1 MSERTKTSITA
12 PIADP
17 ITEGL
22 NVYQV
27 GGSVRDALL
36 GLPVTDRDY
45 VVVGASPQDMTA
57 RGFQSV
63 GQDFPVFLHPK
74 THEEYA
80 LARLERKRGHGYH
93 GFEFETGQ
101 AVTLEQDLSRRDLTI
116 NAMAIDGEGQLID
129 PYHGRLDLA
138 QGTLRHV
145 SDAFREDPVRV
156 LRLARFAT
164 RFHQFSVA
172 DSTVALCHEMQ
183 ASGELSYLV
192 PERVWQEM
200 AKALMYPQPSHFV
213 STLIDLGAL
222 QSIWPE
228 LDAVRHTPAFDQAL
242 RALDLAGDDPQA
254 SLDVRF
260 ALLCLALPSDAIE
273 PSCSHFRVPNHPRYW
288 AIWAGTRLVTLP
300 GLAERQPNEILS
312 FIQSFD
318 GLRQPERLVPV
329 RALAH
334 ANFGTTQDTASPAL
348 DVIDQGIDLLKR
360 SIQAIKQIDPK
371 PWVDQGLTGQEMAVV
386 MDKARL
392 ACIERCQSAI

>member
-1 MSERTKTSITA
+1 MSERTTTHLT
-12 PIADP
+12 DP

-22 NVYQV
+22 DVYQV
-27 GGSVRDALL
+27 GGSVRDELL
-36 GLPVTDRDY
+36 GLPVTDKDY
-45 VVVGASPQDMTA
+45 VVVGSDPETMRA

-80 LARLERKRGHGYH
+80 LARLERKKGHGYH
-93 GFEFETGQ
+93 GFEFETGET
-101 AVTLEQDLSRRDLTI
+101 VTLEQDLSRRDLTI
-116 NAMAIDGEGQLID
+116 NAMAIDSEGQLID

-164 RFHQFSVA
+164 RFHSFSVA

-200 AKALMYPQPSHFV
+200 AKALMYPQPSRFV
-213 STLIDLGAL
+213 SVLIELGAL
-222 QSIWPE
+222 QSIWPQ
-228 LDAVRHTPAFDQAL
+228 LDDARHTPAFEQAL
-242 RALDLAGDDPQA
+242 RALDLAGENEQE

-273 PSCSHFRVPNHPRYW
+273 PSCDHFRVPNHPRYW
-288 AIWAGTRLVTLP
+288 AKWASDRLVALP
-300 GLAERQPNEILS
+300 GLAQRQPKEILRYV
-312 FIQSFD
+312 QAFD
-318 GLRQPERLVPV
+318 GLRQPERLAEV

-334 ANFGTTQDTASPAL
+334 AYFGTTKDQAPQVL
-348 DVIDQGIDLLKR
+348 DAIDQDIQLLEQ
-360 SIQAIKQIDPK
+360 SIEAIKQIDPN
-371 PWVDQGLTGQEMAVV
+371 PWVAEGLTGQEMATA
-386 MDKARL
+386 MEQARL
-392 ACIERCQSAI
+392 ACIKQCQLAR